1 MSGAG
6 RGDALIVGAART
18 PIGSFNGVLSGVSA
32 VELAATVV
40 GEVLIRAG
48 VEASAVDD
56 VILGNV
62 LTAGLGQNVARQAA
76 LFAGLGEATP
86 ATGVNQ
92 LCGSGLRAVAI
103 AAQQVQLGDAR
114 VVVAGGTENM
124 TRAPYLLEGGRRGYR
139 MGHGQVYD
147 SIVRDGLWCA
157 LTDVHM
163 GVTAENIAR
172 DFGISREDQD
182 HFACESQRRTAA
194 AVAVGRFDDE
204 IVPVRVSQRR
214 GPPVIVSTDEH
225 PRPDTTREALA
236 ALRPAFDPD
245 GSVTAGNSSGIN
257 DGAAAVLVMN
267 RAAAAAAGAQPIAV
281 IRSWATTGVPP
292 RIMGMGPVTAIPL
305 ALERAGLELGDIG
318 LIELNEAFAA
328 QSLGVMRALGID
340 PRITN
345 VNGGAIALGHP
356 VGASGA
362 RVLTTLLYEMRRR
375 DVTFGL
381 ASLCIGGGQGIAM
394 VVERTDETSQARSEG
409 ARGALS

>member
-194 AVAVGRFDDE
+194 AVAAGRFDDE

-257 DGAAAVLVMN
+257 D
-267 RAAAAAAGAQPIAV
+267 
-281 IRSWATTGVPP
+281 
-292 RIMGMGPVTAIPL
+292 
-305 ALERAGLELGDIG
+305 
-318 LIELNEAFAA
+318 
-328 QSLGVMRALGID
+328 
-340 PRITN
+340 
-345 VNGGAIALGHP
+345 GGAIALGHP